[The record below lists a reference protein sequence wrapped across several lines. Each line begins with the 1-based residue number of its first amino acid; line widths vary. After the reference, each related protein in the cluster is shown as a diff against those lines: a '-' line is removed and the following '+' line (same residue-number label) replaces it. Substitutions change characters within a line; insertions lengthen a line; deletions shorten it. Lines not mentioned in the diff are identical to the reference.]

1 MHRADCPN
9 ATALASSD
17 EGRMIEVWW
26 DNRQQGTFTAAI
38 QIEALD
44 RTKLLR
50 DVTSAISDIGVNILT
65 SSTRAGRD
73 GIATLTFT
81 FELADPS
88 HLEHVIQSVRQID
101 SVFDAYRVVPS
112 SARN

>member
-1 MHRADCPN
+1 
-9 ATALASSD
+9 
-17 EGRMIEVWW
+17 MISVWW
-26 DNRQQGTFTAAI
+26 DNEQGGTFLAAI

-50 DVTSAISDIGVNILT
+50 DITSAISDVGVNILT

-81 FELADPS
+81 FELADPN

-112 SARN
+112 AARS

>member
-1 MHRADCPN
+1 
-9 ATALASSD
+9 
-17 EGRMIEVWW
+17 MISVWW
-26 DNRQQGTFTAAI
+26 DRQQEGTFTVAI

-50 DVTSAISDIGVNILT
+50 DVTSAISDVGVNILT

-81 FELADPS
+81 FELADPA
-88 HLEHVIQSVRQID
+88 HLEHVIHGVRQID

-112 SARN
+112 SARS